1 LAGHGVA
8 LARIALVFEA
18 LQRGELVEPF
28 GAAGR
33 IESPFSYWMIV
44 ASAGQ
49 TRPEVTQFCAW
60 VEQQS
65 ALTRIA
71 VGEAGARR

>member
-1 LAGHGVA
+1 VA

-44 ASAGQ
+44 AAAGQ

-60 VEQQS
+60 VEQQA

>member
-1 LAGHGVA
+1 VA
-8 LARIALVFEA
+8 
-18 LQRGELVEPF
+18 
-28 GAAGR
+28 
-33 IESPFSYWMIV
+33 
-44 ASAGQ
+44 
-49 TRPEVTQFCAW
+49 QFCAW